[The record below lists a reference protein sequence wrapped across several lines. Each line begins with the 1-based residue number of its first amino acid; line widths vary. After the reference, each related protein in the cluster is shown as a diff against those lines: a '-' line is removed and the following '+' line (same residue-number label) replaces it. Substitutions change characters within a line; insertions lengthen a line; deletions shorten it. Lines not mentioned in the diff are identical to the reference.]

1 MTHFIRQQYFDVEL
15 KGSESEGFALQ
26 HRLSDLYYAQLLPA
40 IEKAL
45 DQCSSA
51 SNHMVI
57 DRLDIDVGTIDF
69 ERIDQ
74 DFASIVANAL
84 AHDIRE
90 KSLMRQADKEEETG
104 SYMMDSE
111 VNLWEVFIHFISK
124 GSLPWSYRLPTGK
137 SLEEVISD
145 LLMNDGIINSNRILA
160 DRIEVKLKSPNAAKR
175 LAFQFSEHFITLL
188 RQKIYP
194 VQVDSF
200 DHARDGNLW
209 EVFIH
214 FLLKG
219 NLPAL
224 YKLPP
229 EKSLEDALT
238 YLLNEGDTRTINPI
252 PVVKIAEAFN
262 SPFAANRL
270 AFQFSE
276 SFILKLLERISP
288 ATLVGLKSILTVSE
302 NLSFAPDQARIVRKF
317 VLEKTIS
324 QIFSGKSISKVEIA
338 RQVIDELQISTDLHL
353 LVIRVFKQSWP
364 EIKITDI
371 ELSDTIERLIPLG
384 KNLETNIL
392 QRDLINPESNL
403 SGMKITENT
412 AYSTEVQAIEKIH
425 AKETADG
432 IYINNAGLVL
442 LHPFLLRFFETL
454 GISKEEEIL
463 LPERALSL
471 LYYLTTGQTKI
482 PEYELVLPKILC
494 EFPLLMPVPADF
506 KITENETN
514 EASALLEAVIKHWEV
529 LRNTTPDGLRGTFLL
544 RPGKLT
550 RKEDGDW
557 LLQVESRT
565 FDVLLEHLPWGI
577 SMIKLPW
584 MKNML
589 WVEWIF

>member
-1 MTHFIRQQYFDVEL
+1 MTHFIRQQFLEVDL

-26 HRLSDLYYAQLLPA
+26 HRLSDLYYAKLLPA

-51 SNHMVI
+51 GNHMVI
-57 DRLDIDVGTIDF
+57 DRLDIDVGTIEI

-90 KSLMRQADKEEETG
+90 KSLIRQADKEEETG

-137 SLEEVISD
+137 SLEEVISE
-145 LLMNDGIINSNRILA
+145 LLMNDGILNNNRILA

-194 VQVDSF
+194 VHVDSF
-200 DHARDGNLW
+200 DQSRQGNLW

-214 FLLKG
+214 FLLNG
-219 NLPAL
+219 NLPRL
-224 YKLPP
+224 YQLAPD
-229 EKSLEDALT
+229 KSLEDMLEE
-238 YLLNEGDTRTINPI
+238 LLNEDDTFKPI
-252 PVVKIAEAFN
+252 PVTKIAEVFK
-262 SPFAANRL
+262 SPFAAKRL
-270 AFQFSE
+270 VFQFSE
-276 SFILKLLERISP
+276 NFVIALLERICPETS
-288 ATLVGLKSILTVSE
+288 AELMGLLSVSE
-302 NLSFAPDQARIVRKF
+302 NVSFAPEEFRLLRKL
-317 VLEKTIS
+317 VLEKMILQAS
-324 QIFSGKSISKVEIA
+324 SGGSISKVEISK
-338 RQVIDELQISTDLHL
+338 QVLDELQISTDLL
-353 LVIRVFKQSWP
+353 PIVAKIFEETWP
-364 EIKITDI
+364 EIKIPVNKVSSAGSEPVAFHQNTKT
-371 ELSDTIERLIPLG
+371 ESQALNVKGFESDQPENRLPRKIIFSEDAYIDDEVVT
-384 KNLETNIL
+384 K
-392 QRDLINPESNL
+392 ESAE
-403 SGMKITENT
+403 GF
-412 AYSTEVQAIEKIH
+412 YV
-425 AKETADG
+425 D
-432 IYINNAGLVL
+432 NAGLVL
-442 LHPFLLRFFETL
+442 LHPFLPRFFDAL
-454 GISKEEEIL
+454 GISIAEEIVQ
-463 LPERALSL
+463 PERALVL
-471 LYYLTTGQTKI
+471 LHYLATGQIKA
-482 PEYELVLPKILC
+482 PEYELVLPKIIC
-494 EFPLLMPVPADF
+494 QVPVSTPIHSDIE
-506 KITENETN
+506 ITETEIS
-514 EASALLEAVIKHWEV
+514 EASALLDAVIEHWDV

-589 WVEWIF
+589 WVEWSF

>member
-1 MTHFIRQQYFDVEL
+1 MTHFIRQQFLEVDL

-40 IEKAL
+40 IGKAL

-51 SNHMVI
+51 GNHMVI
-57 DRLDIDVGTIDF
+57 DRLDIDVGTIEL

-90 KSLMRQADKEEETG
+90 KSLMRQADKEEETD

-124 GSLPWSYRLPTGK
+124 GNLPWSYRLPTGK
-137 SLEEVISD
+137 SLEEVISE
-145 LLMNDGIINSNRILA
+145 LLMNDGIINNNRILA

-200 DHARDGNLW
+200 DQSKQGNLW

-214 FLLKG
+214 FLLNG
-219 NLPAL
+219 NLPRL
-224 YKLPP
+224 YQLAPD
-229 EKSLEDALT
+229 KSLEDMLEE
-238 YLLNEGDTRTINPI
+238 LLKEDDTFKPI
-252 PVVKIAEAFN
+252 PVTKIAEVFK
-262 SPFAANRL
+262 SPFAAKRL
-270 AFQFSE
+270 VFQFSE
-276 SFILKLLERISP
+276 KFVTALLERICPETS
-288 ATLVGLKSILTVSE
+288 AELMGLLSVSE
-302 NLSFAPDQARIVRKF
+302 NVSFAPEEFWLLRKL
-317 VLEKTIS
+317 VLEKMILQAS
-324 QIFSGKSISKVEIA
+324 SGGSISKVEIA
-338 RQVIDELQISTDLHL
+338 KQVLDELQISTDLL
-353 LVIRVFKQSWP
+353 PIVAKIFEETWP
-364 EIKITDI
+364 EIKIPENKVSSARSEPVAFHQKTETDLPALNVKGF
-371 ELSDTIERLIPLG
+371 ESGQPENRLPRKIAFS
-384 KNLETNIL
+384 E
-392 QRDLINPESNL
+392 DAYIND
-403 SGMKITENT
+403 
-412 AYSTEVQAIEKIH
+412 EVVT
-425 AKETADG
+425 KETAEG
-432 IYINNAGLVL
+432 IYIDNAGLVL
-442 LHPFLLRFFETL
+442 LHPFLLRFFDAL
-454 GISKEEEIL
+454 GISIAEEIVQ
-463 LPERALSL
+463 PDRALGL
-471 LYYLTTGQTKI
+471 LHYLATGQIKA
-482 PEYELVLPKILC
+482 PEYELVLPKIIC
-494 EFPLLMPVPADF
+494 QVPLSTPIHSDIE
-506 KITENETN
+506 ITETEIN
-514 EASALLEAVIKHWEV
+514 EASALLDAVIEHWDV

-589 WVEWIF
+589 WVEWRF

>member
-1 MTHFIRQQYFDVEL
+1 MTHYIRQQYLEVDL

-51 SNHMVI
+51 GNYMVI
-57 DRLDIDVGTIDF
+57 DRLDIDVGTIEL

-74 DFASIVANAL
+74 DIASIVANAL

-90 KSLMRQADKEEETG
+90 KSLIRQADKEEETG

-137 SLEEVISD
+137 SLEEVISE
-145 LLMNDGIINSNRILA
+145 LLMNDGILNNNRILA

-194 VQVDSF
+194 VHVDSF
-200 DHARDGNLW
+200 DQSRQGNLW

-214 FLLKG
+214 FLLNG
-219 NLPAL
+219 NLPRL
-224 YKLPP
+224 YQLAPD
-229 EKSLEDALT
+229 KSLEDMLEE
-238 YLLNEGDTRTINPI
+238 LLNEDDTFKPI
-252 PVVKIAEAFN
+252 PVTKIAEVFK
-262 SPFAANRL
+262 SPFAAKRL
-270 AFQFSE
+270 VFQFSE
-276 SFILKLLERISP
+276 KFVIALLERICPETS
-288 ATLVGLKSILTVSE
+288 AELMGLLSVSE
-302 NLSFAPDQARIVRKF
+302 NVSFAPEEFRLLRKL
-317 VLEKTIS
+317 VLEKMILQAS
-324 QIFSGKSISKVEIA
+324 SGGSISKVEISK
-338 RQVIDELQISTDLHL
+338 QVLDELQISTDLL
-353 LVIRVFKQSWP
+353 PIVAKIFEETWP
-364 EIKITDI
+364 EIKIPVNKVSSAGSEPVAFHQNTKT
-371 ELSDTIERLIPLG
+371 ESQALNVKGFESDQPENRLPRKIIFSEDAYIDDEVVT
-384 KNLETNIL
+384 K
-392 QRDLINPESNL
+392 ESAE
-403 SGMKITENT
+403 GF
-412 AYSTEVQAIEKIH
+412 YV
-425 AKETADG
+425 D
-432 IYINNAGLVL
+432 NAGLVL
-442 LHPFLLRFFETL
+442 LHPFLPRFFDAL
-454 GISKEEEIL
+454 GISIAEEIVQ
-463 LPERALSL
+463 PERALVL
-471 LYYLTTGQTKI
+471 LHYLATGQIKA
-482 PEYELVLPKILC
+482 PEYELVLPKIIC
-494 EFPLLMPVPADF
+494 QVPVSTPIHSDIE
-506 KITENETN
+506 ITETEIS
-514 EASALLEAVIKHWEV
+514 EASALLDAVIEHWDV

-589 WVEWIF
+589 WVEWSF

>member
-15 KGSESEGFALQ
+15 KGSESDGFALQ

-45 DQCSSA
+45 DQCSTSGQ
-51 SNHMVI
+51 HFVI
-57 DRLDIDVGTIDF
+57 DRLDIDAGTIEL

-74 DFASIVANAL
+74 DLAPVIANAL
-84 AHDIRE
+84 ARDIRE
-90 KSLMRQADKEEETG
+90 KSVLRQADKEEQTG

-111 VNLWEVFIHFISK
+111 ENLWEVFIHFIAK
-124 GSLPWSYRLPTGK
+124 GSLPWSYRLPSGK
-137 SLEEVISD
+137 SLEEVISE
-145 LLMNDGIINSNRILA
+145 LLLNDGIINSNRVLA

-175 LAFQFSEHFITLL
+175 LELQFSENFITLL

-200 DHARDGNLW
+200 DHSIQGNLW

-214 FLLKG
+214 FLLNG
-219 NLPAL
+219 NFPGL

-229 EKSLEDALT
+229 EVSLEDALT
-238 YLLNEGDTRTINPI
+238 DLLNDDDTNTTHPI
-252 PVVKIAEAFN
+252 PVPKIAEVFK

-276 SFILKLLERISP
+276 LFLLKLIERISP
-288 ATLVGLKSILTVSE
+288 DALARLKSILMVSE
-302 NLSFAPDQARIVRKF
+302 DLSFASDQARLVRKF

-324 QIFSGKSISKVEIA
+324 QVFSGKSISKVEIA
-338 RQVIDELQISTDLHL
+338 RQVMDELQISSDLHL
-353 LVIRVFKQSWP
+353 LVSKAFEQAWP
-364 EIKITDI
+364 EIRISNN

-384 KNLETNIL
+384 ENLESKIL
-392 QRDLINPESNL
+392 QRDLISSDSNL
-403 SGMKITENT
+403 SEMKITENKAPSSET
-412 AYSTEVQAIEKIH
+412 SPIEKILT
-425 AKETADG
+425 KETADG
-432 IYINNAGLVL
+432 VYINNAGLVL
-442 LHPFLLRFFETL
+442 LHPFLPRFFETL
-454 GISKEEEIL
+454 GISKEEEIHQ
-463 LPERALSL
+463 PERALSL
-471 LYYLTTGQTKI
+471 LYYLTTGQSKI

-506 KITENETN
+506 KITENEIN
-514 EASALLEAVIKHWEV
+514 EASALLEAVIEHWEV

-544 RPGKLT
+544 RPGKLSQ
-550 RKEDGDW
+550 KEDGDW

-589 WVEWIF
+589 WVEWSF

>member
-1 MTHFIRQQYFDVEL
+1 MTHFIRQQYFDVDL
-15 KGSESEGFALQ
+15 KGSESDGFALQ
-26 HRLSDLYYAQLLPA
+26 HHLSDLYYAQLLPA

-45 DQCSSA
+45 DQCSTSGQ
-51 SNHMVI
+51 HFVI
-57 DRLDIDVGTIDF
+57 DRLDIDAGIIEL

-74 DFASIVANAL
+74 DLASIVANAL

-90 KSLMRQADKEEETG
+90 KSAIRQADIGEQTG

-111 VNLWEVFIHFISK
+111 ENLWEVFVHFISK
-124 GSLPWSYRLPTGK
+124 GSLPWSFRLPTGK
-137 SLEEVISD
+137 SLEEVISE

-160 DRIEVKLKSPNAAKR
+160 DRIKVKLNSPNAAKR
-175 LAFQFSEHFITLL
+175 LAIQFSEHFITLL

-194 VQVDSF
+194 IQVDSF
-200 DHARDGNLW
+200 DQFRQGNLW

-214 FLLKG
+214 FLLNG
-219 NLPAL
+219 NLPGL

-229 EKSLEDALT
+229 ETSLEYALT
-238 YLLNEGDTRTINPI
+238 DLLNEADNKVINPI
-252 PVVKIAEAFN
+252 PVAKIAEVFK
-262 SPFAANRL
+262 SPFAAHRL

-276 SFILKLLERISP
+276 QFFLKLLERISP
-288 ATLVGLKSILTVSE
+288 DILVELKSILRVSE
-302 NLSFAPDQARIVRKF
+302 NRSFAPDQARLVRKF

-338 RQVIDELQISTDLHL
+338 KQVIDDLQISADLHL
-353 LVIRVFKQSWP
+353 LVSKVFEQVWP
-364 EIKITDI
+364 EIKMPAN

-384 KNLETNIL
+384 KNLETNRL
-392 QRDLINPESNL
+392 QSELINTDSQLP
-403 SGMKITENT
+403 GIKITENKVP
-412 AYSTEVQAIEKIH
+412 SSKVPAIEKLLPNDS
-425 AKETADG
+425 EDG

-442 LHPFLLRFFETL
+442 LHPFLPRFFETL

-463 LPERALSL
+463 QPERALSL

-482 PEYELVLPKILC
+482 PEYELVLPKVLC
-494 EFPLLMPVPADF
+494 EFPLLIPVPADF
-506 KITENETN
+506 KITENEIS

-544 RPGKLT
+544 RPGKLSQ
-550 RKEDGDW
+550 KEDGDW
-557 LLQVESRT
+557 LLQVESHT

-589 WVEWIF
+589 WVEWSF

>member
-1 MTHFIRQQYFDVEL
+1 MTHFIRQQFLEVDL

-26 HRLSDLYYAQLLPA
+26 HRLSDLYYAKLLPA

-51 SNHMVI
+51 GNHMVI
-57 DRLDIDVGTIDF
+57 DRLDIDVGTIEI

-90 KSLMRQADKEEETG
+90 KSLIRQADKEEETG

-137 SLEEVISD
+137 SLEEVISE
-145 LLMNDGIINSNRILA
+145 LLMNDGILNNNRILA

-194 VQVDSF
+194 VHVDSF
-200 DHARDGNLW
+200 DQSRQGNLW

-214 FLLKG
+214 FLLNG
-219 NLPAL
+219 NLPRL
-224 YKLPP
+224 YQLAPD
-229 EKSLEDALT
+229 KSLEDMLEE
-238 YLLNEGDTRTINPI
+238 LLNEDDTFKPI
-252 PVVKIAEAFN
+252 PVTKIAEVFK
-262 SPFAANRL
+262 SPFAAKRL
-270 AFQFSE
+270 VFQFSE
-276 SFILKLLERISP
+276 NFVIALLERICPETS
-288 ATLVGLKSILTVSE
+288 AELMGLLSVSE
-302 NLSFAPDQARIVRKF
+302 NVSFAPEEFRLLRKL
-317 VLEKTIS
+317 VLEKMILQAS
-324 QIFSGKSISKVEIA
+324 SGGSISKVEISK
-338 RQVIDELQISTDLHL
+338 QVLDELQISTDLL
-353 LVIRVFKQSWP
+353 PIVAKIFEETWP
-364 EIKITDI
+364 EIKIPEIKVSSAGSEPVAFPQKTKTDSQA
-371 ELSDTIERLIPLG
+371 LNVKGFGSDQPENRLPRKIAFS
-384 KNLETNIL
+384 E
-392 QRDLINPESNL
+392 DAYIND
-403 SGMKITENT
+403 
-412 AYSTEVQAIEKIH
+412 EVVT
-425 AKETADG
+425 KEAAEG
-432 IYINNAGLVL
+432 IYIDNAGLVL
-442 LHPFLLRFFETL
+442 LHPFLPRFFDAL
-454 GISKEEEIL
+454 GISIAEEIVQ
-463 LPERALSL
+463 PERALVL
-471 LYYLTTGQTKI
+471 LHYLATGQIKA
-482 PEYELVLPKILC
+482 PEYELVLPKIIC
-494 EFPLLMPVPADF
+494 QVPVSTPIHSDIE
-506 KITENETN
+506 ITETEIS
-514 EASALLEAVIKHWEV
+514 EASALLDAVIEHWDV

-589 WVEWIF
+589 WVEWSF

>member
-15 KGSESEGFALQ
+15 KGSESDGFALQ
-26 HRLSDLYYAQLLPA
+26 HHLSDLYYAQLLPA

-45 DQCSSA
+45 DQCTTSGQ
-51 SNHMVI
+51 HFVI
-57 DRLDIDVGTIDF
+57 DRLDIDAGSIEL

-74 DFASIVANAL
+74 DLAPVVANAL
-84 AHDIRE
+84 ARDIRE
-90 KSLMRQADKEEETG
+90 KSAILQADNKEQTD

-111 VNLWEVFIHFISK
+111 VNLWEVFIHFIAK
-124 GSLPWSYRLPTGK
+124 GSLPWSYSLPSGK
-137 SLEEVISD
+137 SLEEVISE
-145 LLMNDGIINSNRILA
+145 LLLNDGIINSNRILA
-160 DRIEVKLKSPNAAKR
+160 DRIEVKLNSPNAAKR
-175 LAFQFSEHFITLL
+175 LELQFSEHFITLL

-194 VQVDSF
+194 VQVESF
-200 DHARDGNLW
+200 DQSRQGNLW

-214 FLLKG
+214 FLLNG
-219 NLPAL
+219 NFPGL

-229 EKSLEDALT
+229 EISLEDALND
-238 YLLNEGDTRTINPI
+238 LLNEDEIKTNHPI
-252 PVVKIAEAFN
+252 PVAKIADVVK

-276 SFILKLLERISP
+276 QFLLKLIERISP
-288 ATLVGLKSILTVSE
+288 DALAGLKSILRVSE
-302 NLSFAPDQARIVRKF
+302 DLSFAPDQARLMRKF

-338 RQVIDELQISTDLHL
+338 RQVIDELQISTDLHP
-353 LVIRVFKQSWP
+353 LVSKVFEQTWP
-364 EIKITDI
+364 EIKMPDN
-371 ELSDTIERLIPLG
+371 ELSNTIERLIPLG

-392 QRDLINPESNL
+392 QRDLINLGSNL
-403 SGMKITENT
+403 SGMNIPENT
-412 AYSTEVQAIEKIH
+412 AYSTEVPAIEKILPN
-425 AKETADG
+425 ETTDG
-432 IYINNAGLVL
+432 IYINNAGLIL
-442 LHPFLLRFFETL
+442 LHPFLPRFFETL

-463 LPERALSL
+463 QPERALSL

-506 KITENETN
+506 KITKNEIN

-544 RPGKLT
+544 RPGKLSQ
-550 RKEDGDW
+550 KEDGDW

-589 WVEWIF
+589 WVEWSF